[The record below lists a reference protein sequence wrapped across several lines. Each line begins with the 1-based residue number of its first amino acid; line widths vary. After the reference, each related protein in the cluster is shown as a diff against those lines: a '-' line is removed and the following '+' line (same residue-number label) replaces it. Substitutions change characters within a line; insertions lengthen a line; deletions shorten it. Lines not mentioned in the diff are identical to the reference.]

1 MTRRVTTLIFAV
13 VLIAPI
19 AAILLFGLSPSTA
32 MDFYH
37 RWPPSLRWW
46 IALANDPR
54 WPNALLTSF
63 AIGAVSSALGTLLAI
78 PAVLVGRI
86 TGSRRTSAVLI
97 FARAPVCV
105 PPIVLAVGLYQLLSR
120 AGLFDTGLGLAL
132 AHTGFT
138 LATAVFILSARFDAE
153 PLAFYLVARSLGA
166 SPWRAALTWL
176 RATQSMTLVG
186 CLAAGLL
193 ISMSEVTVTLYVTD
207 TKVITLSRLILSGI
221 TRDINPT
228 GFAAMTAWMV
238 MMTAMLVTVTVAAAR
253 RSELRPSSAPATRRV
268 AAAERQS

>member
-1 MTRRVTTLIFAV
+1 MENPMTPRVLTFTFAV
-13 VLIAPI
+13 VLIVPI
-19 AAILLFGLSPSTA
+19 AAILLFSLSPSTA

-46 IALANDPR
+46 VALTNDSR
-54 WPNALLTSF
+54 WLRALLTSF
-63 AIGAVSSALGTLLAI
+63 AIGVGSSALGTLLAL
-78 PAVLVGRI
+78 PAVLFGRI
-86 TGSRRTSAVLI
+86 TGSSKTFALLL

-120 AGLFDTGLGLAL
+120 VGLFDTALGLAL

-138 LATAVFILSARFDAE
+138 LATAIFILSARFDAE
-153 PLAFYLVARSLGA
+153 PLAFYQVARSLGA
-166 SPWRAALTWL
+166 SPWRAALTWV
-176 RATQSMTLVG
+176 RATQSMTLAA

-207 TKVITLSRLILSGI
+207 TKIITLSRLILSGI

-228 GFAAMTAWMV
+228 GFAAMTTWMV
-238 MMTAMLVTVTVAAAR
+238 MLTVILLTLTLNAAR
-253 RSELRPSSAPATRRV
+253 RQEVRP
-268 AAAERQS
+268 